1 MFLIKEKR
9 KNGTNLCIVQSYRD
23 PITKVSKTKRIMNV
37 GYLEDLQKQY
47 DDPIAHF
54 QEVAKQMTEEYST
67 KTKPTYL
74 TINPAKSLDQGV
86 DLIKNYGYAA
96 LSALYHE
103 LKLDVFFR
111 GRQRTVDIDYSL
123 NSIMKLLV
131 YGRILYPGSEKQ
143 IYGKKDRLF
152 DKTDFTLDDLYHSFP
167 YFHQYKNQLQSWIH
181 DRICENY
188 GKDTTQMYYYVTNH
202 YFEVSEQDLLQK
214 KGVSREYREDP
225 IIQMGLF
232 VDTNRLPVSYELF
245 PRVRDDVPLLK
256 PALKKARYNFG
267 VDKVVIV
274 DDNRSNNAD
283 VLYNSV
289 LSGGNGYIISQTI
302 RNAKPEIK
310 KYVLNQDGFRPLGKD
325 CKIKSRVCKREV
337 RITTPD
343 GKKKTV
349 LLKEKQIVFYNDIHA
364 RWAIAEREDVILK
377 SKDIIASPEK
387 YNKATTYGAAT
398 YVKNLEYDKKTGAVI
413 QDRQGLYLDEKS
425 LREEEKY
432 DGYYMLL
439 TSELDMSEE
448 EIVDVY
454 TGLWEIENS
463 FRLINSTFH
472 ARPDY
477 VSRADHMYTHF
488 STCFVALTLTRLL
501 ELKTQRKY
509 PLQQVIRSLKKCS
522 CVHIEDNYYVTTY
535 YDDVLEF
542 VGNSLGVDFSKRYG
556 TLCTIK
562 ENLGATKKR

>member
-214 KGVSREYREDP
+214 KAY
-225 IIQMGLF
+225 
-232 VDTNRLPVSYELF
+232 
-245 PRVRDDVPLLK
+245 
-256 PALKKARYNFG
+256 
-267 VDKVVIV
+267 
-274 DDNRSNNAD
+274 
-283 VLYNSV
+283 
-289 LSGGNGYIISQTI
+289 
-302 RNAKPEIK
+302 PENI
-310 KYVLNQDGFRPLGKD
+310 
-325 CKIKSRVCKREV
+325 
-337 RITTPD
+337 
-343 GKKKTV
+343 
-349 LLKEKQIVFYNDIHA
+349 
-364 RWAIAEREDVILK
+364 ER
-377 SKDIIASPEK
+377 
-387 YNKATTYGAAT
+387 
-398 YVKNLEYDKKTGAVI
+398 
-413 QDRQGLYLDEKS
+413 
-425 LREEEKY
+425 
-432 DGYYMLL
+432 
-439 TSELDMSEE
+439 
-448 EIVDVY
+448 
-454 TGLWEIENS
+454 
-463 FRLINSTFH
+463 
-472 ARPDY
+472 
-477 VSRADHMYTHF
+477 
-488 STCFVALTLTRLL
+488 TRLFRWGFL
-501 ELKTQRKY
+501 STQTDFLYHMNFSRG
-509 PLQQVIRSLKKCS
+509 S
-522 CVHIEDNYYVTTY
+522 ETTC
-535 YDDVLEF
+535 
-542 VGNSLGVDFSKRYG
+542 
-556 TLCTIK
+556 LC
-562 ENLGATKKR
+562 